1 MGFLSTSTTSPLYY
15 FDYLSLSY
23 IRKLL
28 RSSLFWTYEVARW
41 LPRLDIHKRIMP
53 TANPYRF
60 LSPLDLALE
69 QPEESRTANAA
80 LIVRAAEPWSPH
92 NHELFPLETRQ
103 FAVSLHTIGY
113 HLDYHRGF
121 RGFGELWVN
130 RVLPEILDRQSRRPL
145 RVPDVLS
152 MRRTELARELAL
164 RGFKDYECT
173 PFMTA
178 EELREDGLD
187 DPSQKVLMVGELLKE
202 IGAIEDEDE

>member
-1 MGFLSTSTTSPLYY
+1 MYFTAVPLR
-15 FDYLSLSY
+15 LPLAL
-23 IRKLL
+23 IHKAL

-41 LPRLDIHKRIMP
+41 LPRLDIHALVGPRW
-53 TANPYRF
+53 
-60 LSPLDLALE
+60 LSPLDLALQ

-130 RVLPEILDRQSRRPL
+130 RVLPEILDRESRRPL

-152 MRRTELARELAL
+152 MRRIELARELAL
-164 RGFKDYECT
+164 RGFNEYDT
-173 PFMTA
+173 PEAFMSV
-178 EELREDGLD
+178 EEVREAHKTGADTG
-187 DPSQKVLMVGELLKE
+187 PQKHLMVGELLKE
-202 IGAIEDEDE
+202 IGAIRNEEEEEDYDL